1 MTFNFIFLFRAK
13 LPKTMSAQEKIK
25 KIGTDWQNAP
35 DSVKD
40 VYIEKQKEISDR

>member
-25 KIGTDWQNAP
+25 KIGTDWLNAP